1 MLIVYHF
8 LYFLFGSKL
17 LRSSPESSGSN
28 PKTSD
33 IGYMLLSVT
42 FHYVHALKETAVWS
56 NKLHLTNGVLM
67 TLSSWFPVPF
77 TCLSNPIL
85 SCCIFK
91 KITLQG
97 RSCRYYHGVQRMR
110 EQYMVQQVHG
120 LNEAWDIE
128 DLVVLGKRLQSCS
141 YYAARELLQ
150 DASIIFCPYNY
161 LLDPLIRESVSRV
174 WKRSCRYCRT
184 LTKIVSVREQQDECS
199 S

>member
-1 MLIVYHF
+1 MEAILKPVTLATCYYLLHF
-8 LYFLFGSKL
+8 ITFMHWKRPLCDQTNYTLQMEYWWLWVVGFQCL
-17 LRSSPESSGSN
+17 LHVCP
-28 PKTSD
+28 
-33 IGYMLLSVT
+33 
-42 FHYVHALKETAVWS
+42 
-56 NKLHLTNGVLM
+56 
-67 TLSSWFPVPF
+67 TLSFLVVS
-77 TCLSNPIL
+77 
-85 SCCIFK
+85 FK

-184 LTKIVSVREQQDECS
+184 MTKIVSVREQQDECS